1 MSDPIS
7 VLVVDDHE
15 VVRSGLI
22 GIVERQSAM
31 RVAGEAADGEE
42 AVEAF
47 RRLRPDVVLMD
58 LKMPRVNGW
67 EATERIRRDFPLS
80 KILILTTLDGD
91 ADIHRALAAGAIGYL
106 LKDTPSAM
114 LVAAIRAAHAGLRSI
129 SPAAGS
135 ALASRQ
141 GYGELTERETT
152 VLKFLA
158 SGKSN
163 KEIAFDLEV
172 SESTVKGHVSNVL
185 LKLGAGDRTAAV
197 TIALRRGL
205 VQL

>member
-1 MSDPIS
+1 
-7 VLVVDDHE
+7 
-15 VVRSGLI
+15 
-22 GIVERQSAM
+22 
-31 RVAGEAADGEE
+31 
-42 AVEAF
+42 
-47 RRLRPDVVLMD
+47 
-58 LKMPRVNGW
+58 MPRVNGW

-141 GYGELTERETT
+141 GYGELTEREMT
-152 VLKFLA
+152 VLQFLA

-172 SESTVKGHVSNVL
+172 SESTIKGHVSNVL
-185 LKLGAGDRTAAV
+185 LKLGAGDRTGAV

>member
-31 RVAGEAADGEE
+31 RVAGEAADGKE

-141 GYGELTERETT
+141 GYGELTEREMT
-152 VLKFLA
+152 VLQFLA

-172 SESTVKGHVSNVL
+172 SESTIKGHVSNVL
-185 LKLGAGDRTAAV
+185 LKLGAGDRTGAV

>member
-31 RVAGEAADGEE
+31 RVAGEDADGEE

-129 SPAAGS
+129 SPAAGL
-135 ALASRQ
+135 ALAARQ

>member
-141 GYGELTERETT
+141 GYGELTEREMT
-152 VLKFLA
+152 VLQFLA

-172 SESTVKGHVSNVL
+172 SESTIKGHVSNVL
-185 LKLGAGDRTAAV
+185 LKLGAGDRTGAV

>member
-91 ADIHRALAAGAIGYL
+91 ADIHRALAAG
-106 LKDTPSAM
+106 
-114 LVAAIRAAHAGLRSI
+114 
-129 SPAAGS
+129 
-135 ALASRQ
+135 
-141 GYGELTERETT
+141 
-152 VLKFLA
+152 
-158 SGKSN
+158 
-163 KEIAFDLEV
+163 
-172 SESTVKGHVSNVL
+172 
-185 LKLGAGDRTAAV
+185 DRTAAV

-205 VQL
+205 AQL

>member
-58 LKMPRVNGW
+58 LKMPRMNGW

-135 ALASRQ
+135 ALAARQ
-141 GYGELTERETT
+141 GYGELTEREMT
-152 VLKFLA
+152 VLQFLA

-163 KEIAFDLEV
+163 KEIASDLEV

-185 LKLGAGDRTAAV
+185 LKLGASDRTAAV